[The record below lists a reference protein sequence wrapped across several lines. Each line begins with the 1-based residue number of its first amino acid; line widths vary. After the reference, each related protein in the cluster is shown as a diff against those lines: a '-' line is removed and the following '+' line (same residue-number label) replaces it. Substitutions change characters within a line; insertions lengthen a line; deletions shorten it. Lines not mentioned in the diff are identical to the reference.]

1 MLTGV
6 FLFCLVFGGVWLLLA
21 AFLGD
26 ILGGG
31 DADVGDHDFDIGDH
45 DVDLGGGHDIDV
57 GGHDVD
63 AGGHDI
69 GGDVGVGDA
78 MHLGPFSPLIL
89 ACFLATFGASGLIFG
104 KMLPTRILD
113 ILVILP
119 AAGVGVITSGGLVYG
134 FNRLS
139 SKLEGSSE
147 LLTSQLPGYSAQVI
161 TPIPA
166 NGKGKISLVARGT
179 RFNWSA
185 RSLDGIAIPKGAKV
199 IVDEVRQNLLIVSL
213 HPDEKMKRLGD

>member
-31 DADVGDHDFDIGDH
+31 DADVGDHDFDA
-45 DVDLGGGHDIDV
+45 GGHDIDV

-63 AGGHDI
+63 AGGHDP
-69 GGDVGVGDA
+69 GGDVGVSDA
-78 MHLGPFSPLIL
+78 MHLWPFSPLIL
-89 ACFLATFGASGLIFG
+89 ACFLATFGASGLIMI
-104 KMLPTRILD
+104 KLMPTRILD

-119 AAGVGVITSGGLVYG
+119 AAGVGVLVSGGLIYG

-139 SKLEGSSE
+139 SSLEGSSE
-147 LLTSQLPGYSAQVI
+147 ARIARLPGHSAQVI
-161 TPIPA
+161 TPIPENKA
-166 NGKGKISLVARGT
+166 GEVSFVARGT
-179 RFNWSA
+179 RLNWSA
-185 RSLDGIAIPKGAKV
+185 RSADGRPIPKGAKV
-199 IVDEVRQNLLIVSL
+199 IIDEVRQNLLVVSL
-213 HPDEKMKRLGD
+213 HPDEKMKQLGE

>member
-6 FLFCLVFGGVWLLLA
+6 FFFCLVFGGVWLLLA

-31 DADVGDHDFDIGDH
+31 DADVGGHDFDA
-45 DVDLGGGHDIDV
+45 GGHDIDV

-69 GGDVGVGDA
+69 GGHVGVGDA

-89 ACFLATFGASGLIFG
+89 ACFLATFGASGLILS
-104 KMLPTRILD
+104 KLLPTRALD

-119 AAGVGVITSGGLVYG
+119 AAGIGTMVSVGLIYG
-134 FNRLS
+134 FNRLALS
-139 SKLEGSSE
+139 LEGSSE
-147 LLTSQLPGYSAQVI
+147 ALTSQLPGLSAQVT

-166 NGKGKISLVARGT
+166 NGKGEISLVARGSRFT
-179 RFNWSA
+179 RPA
-185 RSLDGIAIPKGAKV
+185 QSLDGLALPRGAKV
-199 IVDEVRQNLLIVSL
+199 IIEEVRNNLLIVSL
-213 HPDEKMKRLGD
+213 HPDEKMKRLGV